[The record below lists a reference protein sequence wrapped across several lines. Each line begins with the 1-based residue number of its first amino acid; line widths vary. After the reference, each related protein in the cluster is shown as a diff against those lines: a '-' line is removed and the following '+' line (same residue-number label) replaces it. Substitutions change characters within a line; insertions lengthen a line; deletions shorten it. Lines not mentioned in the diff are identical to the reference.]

1 MKQDGEISIPST
13 VLFPPCQEFLW
24 LMPEVETLLTSVSVS
39 LFIRPICYH
48 LCSLSELDF
57 AVTAK
62 SLVHET
68 DNGAEKDSSSLW
80 FGELIAFFQS

>member
-1 MKQDGEISIPST
+1 
-13 VLFPPCQEFLW
+13 
-24 LMPEVETLLTSVSVS
+24 MPEVETLLTIVSVS